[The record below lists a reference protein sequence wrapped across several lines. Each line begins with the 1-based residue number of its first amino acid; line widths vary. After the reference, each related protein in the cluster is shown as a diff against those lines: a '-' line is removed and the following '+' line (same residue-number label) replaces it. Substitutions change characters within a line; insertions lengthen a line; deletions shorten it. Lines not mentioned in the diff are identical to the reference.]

1 MMLVCKL
8 YPADKMMQQQHACSS
23 CFMVDANSEAA
34 FGHDCGEGLGYAT
47 QLDEVAVS
55 G

>member
-1 MMLVCKL
+1 MLVCKL

-23 CFMVDANSEAA
+23 CFMVDANSDAA
-34 FGHDCGEGLGYAT
+34 FGHDCGKELGCAT
-47 QLDEVAVS
+47 HLGEVAVS

>member
-1 MMLVCKL
+1 MMLICKR

-23 CFMVDANSEAA
+23 CFMVDANSDAA
-34 FGHDCGEGLGYAT
+34 FGHECGKELAYAT
-47 QLDEVAVS
+47 HLDEVAVS